1 MPNCFDTFFT
11 EIPIFKNPINKTL
24 INQTNSLSP
33 IPYPLSPI
41 PTTTPDRAE
50 NRDILNIVFDR
61 TAVELSSRLEYALV
75 ALLEI
80 ADRQA
85 QGKPLKVNEIAASQ
99 SLPERYLDQIFTSL
113 KRQGILSSQRG
124 MKGGYLLAKEL
135 WQITLLDVVIA
146 IEGGG
151 DRKKVDPAIPNT
163 LEKTVIIQTFAGI
176 KESVNEIL
184 ISYTLQDLAKTLET
198 QRQSSPMYYI

>member
-1 MPNCFDTFFT
+1 M
-11 EIPIFKNPINKTL
+11 
-24 INQTNSLSP
+24 
-33 IPYPLSPI
+33 
-41 PTTTPDRAE
+41 
-50 NRDILNIVFDR
+50 
-61 TAVELSSRLEYALV
+61 ELSSRLEYALV

-80 ADRQA
+80 AKHQA

-124 MKGGYLLAKEL
+124 MKGGYLLAREL

-146 IEGGG
+146 IEGSG
-151 DRKKVDPAIPNT
+151 DRKKVDPTSSNT
-163 LEKTVIIQTFAGI
+163 LEKTVVVQTFEGI
-176 KESVNEIL
+176 QDSVRDL
-184 ISYTLQDLAKTLET
+184 LKSYTLQDLAKILET

>member
-1 MPNCFDTFFT
+1 M
-11 EIPIFKNPINKTL
+11 
-24 INQTNSLSP
+24 
-33 IPYPLSPI
+33 
-41 PTTTPDRAE
+41 
-50 NRDILNIVFDR
+50 
-61 TAVELSSRLEYALV
+61 ELSSRLEYALI

-135 WQITLLDVVIA
+135 WQITLLDVIIA
-146 IEGGG
+146 IDGAG
-151 DRKKVDPAIPNT
+151 DRKKVDPALPST
-163 LEKTVIIQTFAGI
+163 LEKTVIIQTFADI

-184 ISYTLQDLAKTLET
+184 IGYTLQDLAKTLES

>member
-1 MPNCFDTFFT
+1 M
-11 EIPIFKNPINKTL
+11 
-24 INQTNSLSP
+24 
-33 IPYPLSPI
+33 
-41 PTTTPDRAE
+41 
-50 NRDILNIVFDR
+50 
-61 TAVELSSRLEYALV
+61 ELSSRLEYALV

-80 ADRQA
+80 AKHQA

-124 MKGGYLLAKEL
+124 MKGGYLLAREL

-146 IEGGG
+146 IEGSG
-151 DRKKVDPAIPNT
+151 DRQKVDPTSSNT
-163 LEKTVIIQTFAGI
+163 LEKTVVVQTFEGI
-176 KESVNEIL
+176 QDSVRDL
-184 ISYTLQDLAKTLET
+184 LKSYTLQDLAKTLET

>member
-1 MPNCFDTFFT
+1 M
-11 EIPIFKNPINKTL
+11 
-24 INQTNSLSP
+24 
-33 IPYPLSPI
+33 
-41 PTTTPDRAE
+41 
-50 NRDILNIVFDR
+50 
-61 TAVELSSRLEYALV
+61 ELSSRLEYALV

-99 SLPERYLDQIFTSL
+99 SLPERYLDQIFTLL
-113 KRQGILSSQRG
+113 KRQGIISSQRG

-146 IEGGG
+146 IEGSGN
-151 DRKKVDPAIPNT
+151 RKKVDPVAPST
-163 LEKTVIIQTFAGI
+163 LEKTVIVQAFAEI
-176 KESVNEIL
+176 KDSVNDIL
-184 ISYTLQDLAKTLET
+184 VNYTLQDLVKTLET

>member
-1 MPNCFDTFFT
+1 M
-11 EIPIFKNPINKTL
+11 L
-24 INQTNSLSP
+24 M
-33 IPYPLSPI
+33 
-41 PTTTPDRAE
+41 
-50 NRDILNIVFDR
+50 
-61 TAVELSSRLEYALV
+61 ELSSRLEYALV

-80 ADRQA
+80 AKYQA

-113 KRQGILSSQRG
+113 KRQGIISSQRG

-151 DRKKVDPAIPNT
+151 NQKKVDPATSNT
-163 LEKTVIIQTFAGI
+163 LEKTVIVQTFDEI
-176 KESVNEIL
+176 KESVDGIL
-184 ISYTLQDLAKTLET
+184 KNYTLQDLVKTLEI
-198 QRQSSPMYYI
+198 QRQTSPMYYI

>member
-1 MPNCFDTFFT
+1 M
-11 EIPIFKNPINKTL
+11 K
-24 INQTNSLSP
+24 
-33 IPYPLSPI
+33 
-41 PTTTPDRAE
+41 
-50 NRDILNIVFDR
+50 
-61 TAVELSSRLEYALV
+61 LSSRLEYALV

-80 ADRQA
+80 AKHQA

-124 MKGGYLLAKEL
+124 MKGGYLLAREL

-146 IEGGG
+146 IEGSG
-151 DRKKVDPAIPNT
+151 DRQKIDPTSSNT
-163 LEKTVIIQTFAGI
+163 LEKTVVVQTFEGI
-176 KESVNEIL
+176 QDSVHDL
-184 ISYTLQDLAKTLET
+184 LKSYTLQDLAKTLET